1 MDNCKRSISKR
12 NELLAHGSTWMNL
25 AIIMRREKSQT
36 QKITGCIRIYLYEAL
51 GQAKILYCYG
61 SYKVVASRVGM
72 GMMRKG
78 HGGTFW
84 CNENTLNLAA
94 TLGYMSVLLS
104 KFIELHTL
112 DLQLH

>member
-1 MDNCKRSISKR
+1 M
-12 NELLAHGSTWMNL
+12 
-25 AIIMRREKSQT
+25 
-36 QKITGCIRIYLYEAL
+36 
-51 GQAKILYCYG
+51 
-61 SYKVVASRVGM
+61 VASRVGM

-84 CNENTLNLAA
+84 CNENTLNLGA